1 MKYGYIAGAVL
12 LAGIAGWASAQT
24 SGRPQPALVP
34 TVVRPDQVAVLAA
47 RVQELQNR
55 VQTLENAN
63 EVQGGTILQ
72 LMAFRSTANG
82 AIADAAQK
90 QTALQQ
96 RFDTH
101 THSYSYPNLVWNNR
115 YFVTESHVSG
125 DEKDLASYIS
135 VWTSDQRTTSAP
147 E

>member
-1 MKYGYIAGAVL
+1 MKYGNIAGAVL
-12 LAGIAGWASAQT
+12 LAGVAGWASAQT
-24 SGRPQPALVP
+24 SGRPQPAQVP
-34 TVVRPDQVAVLAA
+34 MVVRPDQVALLAA

-63 EVQGGTILQ
+63 DIQGGTILQ
-72 LMAFRSTANG
+72 LMAYRSTANG
-82 AIADAAQK
+82 AIAEAAQK
-90 QTALQQ
+90 QAALQQ

-101 THSYSYPNLVWNNR
+101 THSYNYPNLVWNNR
-115 YFVTESHVSG
+115 YFVTESGVTE

-135 VWTSDQRTTSAP
+135 VFTSGQQTTSAP

>member
-1 MKYGYIAGAVL
+1 MKYGIIAGAVL
-12 LAGIAGWASAQT
+12 LAGGAGWASAQT
-24 SGRPQPALVP
+24 GRPQPAP
-34 TVVRPDQVAVLAA
+34 APPVVRVDQVAVLAA

-63 EVQGGTILQ
+63 EIQGGTILQ

-82 AIADAAQK
+82 AIAEVTQK
-90 QTALQQ
+90 QAALQQ

-101 THSYSYPNLVWNNR
+101 THGYNYPNLVWSNSH
-115 YFVTESHVSG
+115 FVTESHVSG

-135 VWTSDQRTTSAP
+135 VWTALQQTTSAP
-147 E
+147 K